1 MIIRIK
7 DGIGLIGLFYIIEGK
22 IISMQ
27 ENLEFRDPDSYGE
40 IQPSENHEFLM
51 NKIKFGNK
59 FSILR
64 NEYADII
71 NEDLQVDTLPR
82 GRVYYNTLDR
92 KYHVATSNV
101 IIDMYKDDIKQEF
114 NLPANT
120 IFRSEY
126 EYETYDETLL

>member
-7 DGIGLIGLFYIIEGK
+7 DGIGLIGLFYIVEGK

-27 ENLEFRDPDSYGE
+27 EDLELRDPDSYGE

-51 NKIKFGNK
+51 NKLKFGNK
-59 FSILR
+59 FSSFR

-92 KYHVATSNV
+92 KYHVATSNA
-101 IIDMYKDDIKQEF
+101 IINMYKDDIKQEF

-120 IFRSEY
+120 IFQSEY

>member
-27 ENLEFRDPDSYGE
+27 EDLEFRDPDSYGE

-64 NEYADII
+64 NEYSDVI
-71 NEDLQVDTLPR
+71 NEDLEVDTLPR

-92 KYHVATSNV
+92 KFYVATSNA
-101 IIDMYKDDIKQEF
+101 IISKYKNDILEEF

-120 IFRSEY
+120 IFQSEY